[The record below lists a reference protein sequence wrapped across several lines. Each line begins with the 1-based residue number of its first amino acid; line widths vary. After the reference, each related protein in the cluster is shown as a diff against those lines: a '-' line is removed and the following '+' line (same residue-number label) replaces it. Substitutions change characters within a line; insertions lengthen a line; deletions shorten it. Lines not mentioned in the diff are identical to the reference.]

1 MAPNNLLELARQGN
15 VKVIAA
21 LLNRLLKSQSMLVA
35 VSRSDRLLEV
45 EIETDRREGERIRVP
60 NREVLTT
67 TLQKWLL
74 TIGVNVPRLRVS
86 WRPAGSESATWVQE
100 CDLMPDRS
108 EQDVLEEVARTTD
121 LTALDRPKASDDLL
135 ADLNADLTGDFTEN
149 VHRAGD
155 ATVPVAPHEPL
166 PERGETTEVPGD
178 LNAFIDTSAA
188 REFRQ
193 QMASPYDYTALPDEP
208 IAPPFQWSVLLTNL
222 GRAIVLLL
230 AAYGLYSLILPLV
243 APSAPPPP
251 PPASNPQ

>member
-21 LLNRLLKSQSMLVA
+21 LLNRLLKSQNMLVA

-100 CDLMPDRS
+100 CELMPDRS

-135 ADLNADLTGDFTEN
+135 ADLTEDLAREGHGASPTM
-149 VHRAGD
+149 
-155 ATVPVAPHEPL
+155 VASREPF
-166 PERGETTEVPGD
+166 PERSEAGEAPGD

-193 QMASPYDYTALPDEP
+193 QLASPYDYTALPNEQT
-208 IAPPFQWSVLLTNL
+208 APAFQWRVLLASL

-230 AAYGLYSLILPLV
+230 AAYGLYSLMLPLI
-243 APSAPPPP
+243 APSPPP
-251 PPASNPQ
+251 PPATRQ

>member
-21 LLNRLLKSQSMLVA
+21 LLNRLLKSQNMLVA
-35 VSRSDRLLEV
+35 VSRSARLLDV

-100 CDLMPDRS
+100 CELMPDRS

-121 LTALDRPKASDDLL
+121 LTALDQPKASDDLL
-135 ADLNADLTGDFTEN
+135 ADLGADLTEDLTGDFRGVST
-149 VHRAGD
+149 AM
-155 ATVPVAPHEPL
+155 VAPREPL
-166 PERGETTEVPGD
+166 PERAEAAEVPGD

-193 QMASPYDYTALPDEP
+193 QLASPYDYTALPDEHT
-208 IAPPFQWSVLLTNL
+208 APVFQWRVLLASL

-243 APSAPPPP
+243 TPSAPS
-251 PPASNPQ
+251 PPATRQ

>member
-21 LLNRLLKSQSMLVA
+21 LLNRLLKSQNMLVA

-45 EIETDRREGERIRVP
+45 EIETDRREGERMRVP
-60 NREVLTT
+60 NPEVLTT

-86 WRPAGSESATWVQE
+86 WRPAGSESATWEQE

-108 EQDVLEEVARTTD
+108 EQEVLEEVARTTD
-121 LTALDRPKASDDLL
+121 LTALDKPKASDDLL
-135 ADLNADLTGDFTEN
+135 ADLAEDLGGDRTSPPTTT
-149 VHRAGD
+149 
-155 ATVPVAPHEPL
+155 ATVMAAPSESL
-166 PERGETTEVPGD
+166 SERAEAAEAPGD

-193 QMASPYDYTALPDEP
+193 QLASPYDYTALPEEQP
-208 IAPPFQWSVLLTNL
+208 APAFQWSVLLANL

-230 AAYGLYSLILPLV
+230 AAYGLYSLVMPLV
-243 APSAPPPP
+243 MPSAPPPP
-251 PPASNPQ
+251 ATRQ